1 MDTAA
6 LTRLFDKT
14 SESPALQRRT
24 PRRGAECGAMRPHLA
39 LGLLATM
46 LLALALTGCG
56 TSGSG
61 TSSSNKSTVPRLVGL
76 SASQA
81 QHRVDATSL
90 SLDFA
95 RAPINENS
103 CRVVSQRPRP
113 GAHLDPSSSMSARC
127 VVRVPNLIGRS
138 ADRAQSKLEDVG
150 LTTAFA
156 HKPNDG
162 DYSRCHVVK
171 QKTRGSIAPN
181 SSVRADLTCTPAAP
195 QPAAPAPAPAP
206 TPAPAPAPAP
216 TPAPTPSAPGNSS
229 TIPDSSPQS
238 APSLGTCA
246 DGSTTQ
252 NAGHQGACSG
262 HGGLR

>member
-1 MDTAA
+1 M
-6 LTRLFDKT
+6 
-14 SESPALQRRT
+14 RRT

-39 LGLLATM
+39 LGLLATT

-56 TSGSG
+56 TSG
-61 TSSSNKSTVPRLVGL
+61 SNKSTVPRLVGL
-76 SASQA
+76 SASKA
-81 QHRVDATSL
+81 QHRVDAASL

-113 GAHLDPSSSMSARC
+113 GARLDPSSSMSARC

-138 ADRAQSKLEDVG
+138 ADGAQSKLEDVG

-156 HKPNDG
+156 HEPNDG
-162 DYSRCHVVK
+162 DNSRCHVVR
-171 QKTRGSIAPN
+171 QKTRGSIAPD
-181 SSVRADLTCTPAAP
+181 SSVRADLACTPAAP
-195 QPAAPAPAPAP
+195 LPADPAPAPAP

-216 TPAPTPSAPGNSS
+216 PPSTPTTPSTPGNTY

>member
-1 MDTAA
+1 
-6 LTRLFDKT
+6 
-14 SESPALQRRT
+14 
-24 PRRGAECGAMRPHLA
+24 MRPHLT
-39 LGLLATM
+39 LGLLATT
-46 LLALALTGCG
+46 LLGLALAGCG
-56 TSGSG
+56 TSGSD
-61 TSSSNKSTVPRLVGL
+61 KSTVPRLVGL
-76 SASQA
+76 SASKA

-113 GAHLDPSSSMSARC
+113 GARLDPSSSMSARC
-127 VVRVPNLIGRS
+127 VVRVPNLVGRS
-138 ADRAQSKLEDVG
+138 ADGAQSKLEDVG

-156 HKPNDG
+156 HEPNDG
-162 DYSRCHVVK
+162 DNSRCHVVR
-171 QKTRGSIAPN
+171 QKTRGSIAPD

-195 QPAAPAPAPAP
+195 LPPAPAP

-216 TPAPTPSAPGNSS
+216 TPAPTPMAPGNTY